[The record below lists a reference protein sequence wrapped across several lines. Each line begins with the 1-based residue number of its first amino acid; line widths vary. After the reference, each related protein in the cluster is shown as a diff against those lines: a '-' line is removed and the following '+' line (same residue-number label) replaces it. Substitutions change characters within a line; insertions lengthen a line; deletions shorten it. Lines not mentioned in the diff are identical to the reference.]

1 MRILCTKVKIF
12 LIFLCSYQKKLYL
25 CSAFQNDGGFRAF
38 SSAGSE
44 HLPYKQRVGG
54 SNPSTPTKTKITKL
68 HHEEKSR
75 SHEFRAFSS
84 AGSEHLPYKQRVGGS
99 NPSTPTQKSTFRW
112 TFLLQISQQF
122 SEGKQKSATRPSTHS
137 SAPPNQSF
145 RKSATAFALSTR
157 SCTFA

>member
-1 MRILCTKVKIF
+1 MRTKVKIF
-12 LIFLCSYQKKLYL
+12 LLFLCSYQKKPYL

-54 SNPSTPTKTKITKL
+54 SNPSTPTKKRNLK
-68 HHEEKSR
+68 HHHKEKNR

-112 TFLLQISQQF
+112 TIFFADISAILRRQT
-122 SEGKQKSATRPSTHS
+122 KSRNSPFKHSTK
-137 SAPPNQSF
+137 PIF
-145 RKSATAFALSTR
+145 RKKRHHSLPYRQEVVTLSQIW
-157 SCTFA
+157 